1 MKPEEFPKL
10 AAVEDQMWYFRSL
23 HAHIEGALSRALRH
37 GRSADVLDAGC
48 GTGGLVV
55 RLRPHHPDWSFS
67 AADISPVACEIARSR
82 TGLDVRESDVENLPW
97 PEQSFDAVV
106 SANVLSQLE
115 APQKALSEA
124 YRVLRPGALLVVNVP
139 AYPWLWSHH
148 DEQQLVRRRYNRA
161 ELRALLV
168 ASGFRG
174 VQLTHWTS
182 LPLPVIW
189 FRRKFLKAD
198 PLASEWRMQPWP
210 IEMALRG
217 AMHLEHAW
225 LGFGGRWSWG
235 SSLFA
240 VARKPLAEE
249 RM

>member
-1 MKPEEFPKL
+1 MKPEEYPKL

-23 HAHIEGALSRALRH
+23 HAHIEGALRRALRH

-55 RLRPHHPDWSFS
+55 RLRPRHPDWSFS
-67 AADISPVACEIARSR
+67 AGDLSPIACEIARSR
-82 TGLDVRESDVENLPW
+82 TGLDVRECDVENLPW
-97 PEQSFDAVV
+97 AEQSFDAVV
-106 SANVLSQLE
+106 SANVLSHLE
-115 APQKALSEA
+115 SPQKALSEA
-124 YRVLRPGALLVVNVP
+124 YRVLRPGALLVLNVP

-148 DEQQLVRRRYNRA
+148 DDQQQVRRRFTRA
-161 ELRALLV
+161 ELRAALV
-168 ASGFRG
+168 AAGFRG
-174 VQLTHWTS
+174 VQLTHWTA
-182 LPLPVIW
+182 LPFPALW
-189 FRRKFLKAD
+189 FRRKFMKAD

-225 LGFGGRWSWG
+225 LDFGGRWSWG

-249 RM
+249 RL